1 MEIIAAVLALLCP
14 VFTRMLC
21 PELRLVKPNF
31 QKKDIPSAA
40 GLSFLLPLACYPALW
55 PAIVFGLL
63 GLADDLWG
71 SRTVGGFKGHLKSL
85 LAGKPTTGAL
95 KLFGGGLVALTAAW
109 LSFPHE
115 PLRLIVAAGIVAL
128 GANTL
133 NLLDLRPGRACFGF
147 ALFLLP
153 AALAAPLLFASLWP
167 LAIVLAI
174 EWWADSRAHAMLGD
188 TGSNLLGAFAGILA
202 VQALPFAGQVI
213 LLTVLL
219 ALNLAAERTSL
230 SGVIEKTP
238 WLRALD
244 RKLGVR

>member
-1 MEIIAAVLALLCP
+1 
-14 VFTRMLC
+14 MLC
-21 PELRLVKPNF
+21 PELKLIKPNF

-174 EWWADSRAHAMLGD
+174 EWCADSRAHAMLGD
-188 TGSNLLGAFAGILA
+188 TGSNLLGALAGILA
-202 VQALPFAGQVI
+202 VQALPFTGQVI

>member
-1 MEIIAAVLALLCP
+1 MEIIAAILALLCP

-21 PELRLVKPNF
+21 PELKLVKPNF
-31 QKKDIPSAA
+31 QKKDIPAA
-40 GLSFLLPLACYPALW
+40 SGLSFLLPLACYPALW

-71 SRTVGGFKGHLKSL
+71 SREVGGFKGHLKSL
-85 LAGKPTTGAL
+85 FSGKPTTGAL
-95 KLFGGGLVALTAAW
+95 KLFGGGFVALAAAW

-133 NLLDLRPGRACFGF
+133 NVLDLRPGRACFGF

-153 AALAAPLLFASLWP
+153 AAITAPLLFASLWP

-174 EWWADSRAHAMLGD
+174 EWWSDSRAHAMLGD
-188 TGSNLLGAFAGILA
+188 TGSNLLGALAGILA
-202 VQALPFAGQVI
+202 VQALPFTGQVI
-213 LLTVLL
+213 LLAVLL
-219 ALNLAAERTSL
+219 AINIAAERTSL
-230 SGVIEKTP
+230 NAVIQKTP

>member
-21 PELRLVKPNF
+21 PELKLIKPNF

-174 EWWADSRAHAMLGD
+174 EWWADSRATPCSA
-188 TGSNLLGAFAGILA
+188 TRARIFWVPLLGFS
-202 VQALPFAGQVI
+202 PF
-213 LLTVLL
+213 
-219 ALNLAAERTSL
+219 RRCPS
-230 SGVIEKTP
+230 
-238 WLRALD
+238 RA
-244 RKLGVR
+244 K

>member
-21 PELRLVKPNF
+21 PELKLIKPNF

-174 EWWADSRAHAMLGD
+174 EWCADSRAHAMLGD
-188 TGSNLLGAFAGILA
+188 TGSNLLGALAGILA
-202 VQALPFAGQVI
+202 VQALPFTGQVI